1 MNKQELEDK
10 LSNGEVCGDCP
21 CHDYCGE
28 LNFDCVAIE
37 ILKEITG
44 YPSFDNSV
52 IKNCD
57 IEKQKVKE

>member
-10 LSNGEVCGDCP
+10 LSNG
-21 CHDYCGE
+21 
-28 LNFDCVAIE
+28 
-37 ILKEITG
+37 ITG